1 MKASNHIQIIY
12 TQRPLQE
19 PYSGGEIEFRFEQ
32 PPKKG
37 QCFYTE
43 PIDTGMGAGDHWLHF
58 FFIDQMGTDEERA
71 ARRLV
76 WGDVQVFNRSSYIP
90 ALPAVSL
97 GAVMDSQTGHFQLGV
112 QMKEDAAVP
121 ALRIGW
127 RARREALLSE
137 KEQEKKRARQF
148 YITNAPKKMKPGMIY
163 FFETNL
169 PEEERFRVRWQV
181 LGEQAG
187 QIDEHGKYT
196 APDHPGLFEVEARIE
211 GTDLR
216 SSVFV
221 MVASL

>member
-127 RARREALLSE
+127 RARREALLS
-137 KEQEKKRARQF
+137 KKSKKKSAPASSILRMP
-148 YITNAPKKMKPGMIY
+148 PKK
-163 FFETNL
+163 
-169 PEEERFRVRWQV
+169 
-181 LGEQAG
+181 
-187 QIDEHGKYT
+187 
-196 APDHPGLFEVEARIE
+196 
-211 GTDLR
+211 
-216 SSVFV
+216 
-221 MVASL
+221 